1 MVSGG
6 DSMNISYERI
16 DNNTFVVVN
25 DKGEEI
31 TYQIGDNIEN
41 WEIAGYV
48 FLQNELEWK
57 LNKLLKYTNSK
68 EELKL
73 NLLEFKKYIR
83 TKKSIDYKISD
94 TSKTI
99 NDIAKN
105 LNRFKTNANLKEV
118 KREIKVH
125 SKNNK

>member
-1 MVSGG
+1 
-6 DSMNISYERI
+6 MNISHERI

-31 TYQIGDNIEN
+31 TYQIGDNIED
-41 WEIAGYV
+41 WEITGYV

-57 LNKLLKYTNSK
+57 LNNLLKYTSSK
-68 EELKL
+68 KELKL

-83 TKKSIDYKISD
+83 AKKSIDYKISD

>member
-1 MVSGG
+1 
-6 DSMNISYERI
+6 MNISHERI
-16 DNNTFVVVN
+16 DNNTFAVVT

-41 WEIAGYV
+41 WEIAGYI
-48 FLQNELEWK
+48 FFQNELEWK
-57 LNKLLKYTNSK
+57 LNNLLKYTNSK
-68 EELKL
+68 KELKL
-73 NLLEFKKYIR
+73 NLLEFRKYIR
-83 TKKSIDYKISD
+83 ARRSINYKIND
-94 TSKTI
+94 TVKTI

-105 LNRFKTNANLKEV
+105 LNRFKDYANLKEV